1 MIGSMAISDLHVESI
16 KQEKAASSMIDSL
29 TGFQINV
36 DIKGEL
42 LYMSELYSSMGA
54 WMWTFLLM
62 HTKSQDLHQ
71 ASVSLWHWHSVEHPL
86 NLAKTFAQSQVS

>member
-54 WMWTFLLM
+54 WM
-62 HTKSQDLHQ
+62 
-71 ASVSLWHWHSVEHPL
+71 
-86 NLAKTFAQSQVS
+86 